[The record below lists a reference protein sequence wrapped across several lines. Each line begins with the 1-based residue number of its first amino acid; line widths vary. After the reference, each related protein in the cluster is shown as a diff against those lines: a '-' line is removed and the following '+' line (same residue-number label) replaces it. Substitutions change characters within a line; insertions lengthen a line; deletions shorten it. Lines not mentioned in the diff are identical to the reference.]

1 MQWKRWGRRALALGL
16 CFTLAAPAGAV
27 GVEYPDLDESHWAY
41 DQMDQA
47 RELGI
52 LSGGSGGAMDPDGTL
67 TWGQFLT
74 MVGRT
79 FYRETYDAAPAG
91 DNWADQGYQ
100 AALDAGVLEEDD
112 FLPVSAQGLEAE
124 VNRQSAAEVFY
135 RVVPQESLGGNS
147 WWYGERDAA
156 AELSD
161 WNQIPAQYREAV
173 SALYEERI
181 LNGTGD
187 GRFDGE
193 GTLTR
198 AAGAVLLMGVLE
210 AVDSTRRGEEVTV
223 TVHMVDRE
231 GQTIQPDYT
240 AQVQVGESYY
250 SLADAPEGYRF
261 VGPYYDVSAL
271 SQEVTL
277 QYRRLTADEL
287 AEERAWNQYQSG
299 EITYEQYMQQDFWLR
314 QEGENPRKYTQL
326 FGRGDQRR
334 FENQEQAAVAMTTV
348 TVPVWKL
355 SNGQKVSST
364 VSFQINAGLAEDVK
378 AIFTEIYND
387 PEQFPIYEAGGYSW
401 RGDDATGEHNCGSA
415 IDLNANENYQVREGQ
430 ALVGSLWQPGVNP
443 YSIGPDS
450 SVVRIFKAHG
460 WSWGGDAWAAS
471 SDASSG
477 YHDYMHFSY
486 MGM

>member
-52 LSGGSGGAMDPDGTL
+52 LSGGSGGTMDPDGTL

-299 EITYEQYMQQDFWLR
+299 EITYEQYMPIR
-314 QEGENPRKYTQL
+314 ISIAEGENPESIPSSSAGETS
-326 FGRGDQRR
+326 GR
-334 FENQEQAAVAMTTV
+334 FENQEQAAAAMTTV

-364 VSFQINAGLAEDVK
+364 VSFQINAGLAEDVRPSLQRSTTTRSSSPSMK
-378 AIFTEIYND
+378 RGAI
-387 PEQFPIYEAGGYSW
+387 PGGGTTPPASTT
-401 RGDDATGEHNCGSA
+401 AGSA

-430 ALVGSLWQPGVNP
+430 ALVGLPL
-443 YSIGPDS
+443 
-450 SVVRIFKAHG
+450 AA
-460 WSWGGDAWAAS
+460 GG
-471 SDASSG
+471 
-477 YHDYMHFSY
+477 
-486 MGM
+486 